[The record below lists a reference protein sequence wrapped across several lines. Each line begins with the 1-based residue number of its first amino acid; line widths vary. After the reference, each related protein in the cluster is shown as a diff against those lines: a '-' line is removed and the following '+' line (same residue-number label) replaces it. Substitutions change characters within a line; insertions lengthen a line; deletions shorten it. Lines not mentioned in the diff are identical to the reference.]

1 MNISQELLPIPW
13 LLAGFIAY
21 GALLGWAWSGI
32 DRGRLRQEPQR
43 QHLLFA
49 GSIAV
54 MALWLTDSGAS
65 PGLRLHLLGMTALTL
80 LLGWRQ
86 ALIGSLFPL
95 VGAVLVGTEPWPTA
109 GLAGLLLAAVPIG
122 VTHLLWRLT
131 ERLLPHSLVG
141 YLTVCALLGAAV
153 AAALGRLAVSGL
165 LATTGLYSVASIGQQ
180 YLALLPLAL
189 LQEGLVNIAAVAAVA
204 AWRPK
209 WLITLP
215 QRRYFSR

>member
-1 MNISQELLPIPW
+1 
-13 LLAGFIAY
+13 
-21 GALLGWAWSGI
+21 
-32 DRGRLRQEPQR
+32 
-43 QHLLFA
+43 
-49 GSIAV
+49 
-54 MALWLTDSGAS
+54 
-65 PGLRLHLLGMTALTL
+65 MTALTL